1 MCDYYLFVSESGA
14 KTVLNA
20 AGLTFVAKSLV
31 IKQLRAARDFLFAQK
46 YRFDQGLQFLVFVNF
61 ALLILTASDKLK
73 VIFGLNR
80 ISEVAALMVVLG
92 FVGTWAFGLFLDKI
106 VHSQQSTESETLKRS
121 LLWQRNFAELEGLK
135 REVRQL
141 RAEIRKR

>member
-46 YRFDQGLQFLVFVNF
+46 YRFDQGLQFMVFVNF

-73 VIFGLNR
+73 VIFGLDR

-92 FVGTWAFGLFLDKI
+92 FVGTWRSACSSTKSCTPNSRPNPR
-106 VHSQQSTESETLKRS
+106 HSNAACYGRGTSPNSK
-121 LLWQRNFAELEGLK
+121 G
-135 REVRQL
+135 
-141 RAEIRKR
+141 